1 MSFFSGELCKLL
13 RTIVVFLR
21 SLASII
27 RKNSYFRN
35 DAFMWISNTSAHGLN
50 KAVGR
55 SVGER
60 YRTR

>member
-1 MSFFSGELCKLL
+1 
-13 RTIVVFLR
+13 
-21 SLASII
+21 
-27 RKNSYFRN
+27 
-35 DAFMWISNTSAHGLN
+35 MWISNTSAHGLN